1 MNKIGVVLSMIFL
14 AILIVCN
21 NWVPSGAHHTINK
34 STTNVEPKD
43 NFHSRMSCDWGSED
57 SYLLAKIAMAEAEG
71 EDTEGKAYVIMVV
84 LNRMLDDDF
93 PGTIRDVI
101 FEEGQF
107 SPVEDGR
114 FGMIEPNEECYEAL
128 QMIMVDKWD
137 KSQGALYFE
146 SCSNSDSW
154 HSENLEYLFTHGQ
167 HRFYK

>member
-1 MNKIGVVLSMIFL
+1 MNKFCVILCIMFL
-14 AILIVCN
+14 IALIVCN
-21 NWVPSGAHHTINK
+21 NWVPSGAHHTI
-34 STTNVEPKD
+34 SEPVEVD
-43 NFHSRMSCDWGSED
+43 NFHSKMSCDWDSYD
-57 SYLLAKIAMAEAEG
+57 SYLLTKIAMAEAEG
-71 EDTEGKAYVIMVV
+71 EDVEGKAYVMMVV
-84 LNRMLDDDF
+84 LNRMLDDEF
-93 PGTIRDVI
+93 PDTIEDVI

-114 FGMIEPNEECYEAL
+114 FDTVEPDNGCIIAL

-146 SCSNSDSW
+146 SCSDSDNW